1 VSARKKRL
9 KRRKKRKAKPR
20 ARTNRQSVAEE
31 RRRQERTDFLNRL
44 LGFKH
49 FLTSGFE
56 PQISDA
62 EIVVCFADVRGFTAY
77 CRKLQQEMQDRKIQ
91 NFLRDYFKIFNEGLV
106 ELFTNNDLDEEV
118 LGKIEK
124 QLVPTMYKNLGD
136 GLMMVW
142 EIPFDLDNV
151 LQGRMTQHVMW
162 LIQEIEQRFYYRFRD
177 LTPVEIDAYSQAV
190 TTLDIGFGVAK
201 GHSWRL
207 DFGQSVDYA
216 GSIINLASRLASVAR
231 PRGIIATYDVS
242 TWMFD
247 EMVQDGFGRIIRL
260 GKIKGYEPGIKVWC
274 DKHVKISG
282 ETLSL
287 SPE

>member
-1 VSARKKRL
+1 MTAKKARKKT
-9 KRRKKRKAKPR
+9 RRKKKATSRKKR
-20 ARTNRQSVAEE
+20 EEIAEE
-31 RRRQERTDFLNRL
+31 KGRQQRSDFLDRL

-49 FLTSGFE
+49 FLSSGFE
-56 PQISDA
+56 PAISDA

-106 ELFTNNDLDEEV
+106 ELLSNSDMEIDVISKLERH
-118 LGKIEK
+118 
-124 QLVPTMYKNLGD
+124 LVPTMYKNLGD

-151 LQGRMTQHVMW
+151 LQGRMTQHIMW
-162 LIQEIEQRFYYRFRD
+162 VIQEIERRFYYRFRD
-177 LTPVEIDAYSQAV
+177 LVPVEIDAYSQAV

-201 GHSWRL
+201 GHAWRL
-207 DFGQSVDYA
+207 DFGQNVDYA

-231 PRGIIATYDVS
+231 PRGIIAHYDVS

-247 EMVQDGFGRIIRL
+247 QMVQDGFGKIVTL
-260 GKIKGYEPGIKVWC
+260 SKIKGYEPGIKVWC
-274 DKHVKISG
+274 DKDVEISG
-282 ETLSL
+282 GTLTL
-287 SPE
+287 TAK

>member
-1 VSARKKRL
+1 
-9 KRRKKRKAKPR
+9 
-20 ARTNRQSVAEE
+20 
-31 RRRQERTDFLNRL
+31 
-44 LGFKH
+44 
-49 FLTSGFE
+49 
-56 PQISDA
+56 
-62 EIVVCFADVRGFTAY
+62 
-77 CRKLQQEMQDRKIQ
+77 MQDRKIQ